1 MIGRPAGRALHRRSL
16 LRAGGAVA
24 AAGLLRAVPAAR
36 AAATGFDGAR
46 HLLARTG
53 FGSPTPAEVAALESL
68 DHGQALERLL
78 GQWRPQ
84 AATPAP
90 DWIGETAR
98 DLREQVEAFR
108 RERDQAAAANPP
120 GGANAAPS
128 KPAAK
133 KGVDGRPLR
142 ATNPRQE
149 QVRELRNW
157 WIEEMI
163 ATDQPLVERMVLF
176 WHNHFTSGFQKVR
189 HVPALYHQN
198 VLFRRHALG
207 NFGELLRAV
216 ARDPAMLV
224 WLDGVQ
230 NRVGAPN
237 ENFARELLELFTLG
251 EGHYTEADIRAAAR
265 AFTGWSVDRDS
276 GAFRAYPA
284 LHDGGAKTF
293 LGRTGRFG
301 GDDVVGILLEH
312 PRTAEWITAKLWR
325 EFVSIDVDAAEV
337 KRLAAIFRTN
347 RYELRPLLQAMLDA
361 PAFRD
366 PARRGTLIKSP
377 VDLVVGTVRVLG
389 LPVPEKTRLA
399 RGLQALGQV
408 LFDPPNVKGWPGGP
422 AWISTNTLMLRQ
434 QILRRIIEATTVAP
448 MGGNGMRPATGRRA
462 ERMERM
468 EEQEQMMDPR
478 PIEGRSLRN
487 AGTAAR
493 LGPTLA
499 SADASTLVRTLLPI
513 PPLSQVSQNASGG
526 EVVADLLLDPAYQL
540 K

>member
-1 MIGRPAGRALHRRSL
+1 MAL
-16 LRAGGAVA
+16 V
-24 AAGLLRAVPAAR
+24 GLVPAIKQAR

-53 FGSPTPAEVAALESL
+53 FGSPTPAEIAAVESL
-68 DHGQALERLL
+68 DSGQALDHLL
-78 GQWRPQ
+78 GQWRPR
-84 AATPAP
+84 AATPPP

-98 DLREQVEAFR
+98 ESRDQIEAFR
-108 RERDQAAAANPP
+108 RERDQAAAANP
-120 GGANAAPS
+120 GGGGNGAPPR
-128 KPAAK
+128 PAAK
-133 KGVDGRPLR
+133 KGLDGRPLR
-142 ATNPRQE
+142 AANPRQE

-157 WIEEMI
+157 WLEEMI

-198 VLFRRHALG
+198 AMFRQHALG
-207 NFGELLRAV
+207 NFGELLRGV
-216 ARDPAMLV
+216 VRDPAMLV

-230 NRVGAPN
+230 NRVTAPN

-265 AFTGWSVDRDS
+265 ALTGWSVDRDS
-276 GAFRAYPA
+276 GAFRHYPA
-284 LHDGGAKTF
+284 LHDGGVKTF
-293 LGRTGRFG
+293 LGRTGKFD
-301 GDDVVGILLEH
+301 GDDIVGILLEQ

-325 EFVSIDVDAAEV
+325 EFVSMDVDAAEV
-337 KRLAAIFRTN
+337 QRLAAVFRSN
-347 RYELRPLLQAMLDA
+347 RYELRPLLRAMMET
-361 PAFRD
+361 PAFGD
-366 PARRGTLIKSP
+366 TSRRGTLIKSP
-377 VDLVVGTVRVLG
+377 VDLIVGTVRVLG

-399 RGLQALGQV
+399 RSLQALGQV
-408 LFDPPNVKGWPGGP
+408 LFDPPNVKGWPGGQ
-422 AWISTNTLMLRQ
+422 AWITTNTLMLRQ
-434 QILRRIIEATTVAP
+434 QTLRRIIEATTVAP
-448 MGGNGMRPATGRRA
+448 MGGGMQSGRRA

-499 SADASTLVRTLLPI
+499 AVDTSTLVRALLPI
-513 PPLSQVSQNASGG
+513 PPLSQVPQNAPGG
-526 EVVADLLLDPAYQL
+526 EVVAELLLDPAYQL

>member
-1 MIGRPAGRALHRRSL
+1 MTGRRVRPGLHRRSL
-16 LRAGGAVA
+16 LRAGGAMV
-24 AAGLLRAVPAAR
+24 AAGLLPTIPVAR

-53 FGSPTPAEVAALESL
+53 FGAPTPAEVAALESL

-78 GQWRPQ
+78 GQWRPR
-84 AATPAP
+84 AATPP
-90 DWIGETAR
+90 PEWIGETAR
-98 DLREQVEAFR
+98 ELREQVEAFR
-108 RERDQAAAANPP
+108 RERDQAPAGNPP
-120 GGANAAPS
+120 GADGATAP
-128 KPAAK
+128 KPVK

-142 ATNPRQE
+142 AANPRQE

-157 WIEEMI
+157 WLEEMI

-198 VLFRRHALG
+198 DLFRRHALG
-207 NFGELLRAV
+207 NFGALLRAV

-230 NRVGAPN
+230 NRVRAPN

-265 AFTGWSVDRDS
+265 AFTGWSIDPDS
-276 GAFRAYPA
+276 GAFRVYPA
-284 LHDGGAKTF
+284 QHDGGEKTF

-301 GDDVVGILLEH
+301 GDDIVGILLEH
-312 PRTAEWITAKLWR
+312 PRTAEWVTAKLWR

-337 KRLAAIFRTN
+337 KRLAAVFRAS
-347 RYELRPLLQAMLDA
+347 RYELRPLLRAMLDA

-377 VDLVVGTVRVLG
+377 VDLIVGTVRVLG

-408 LFDPPNVKGWPGGP
+408 LFDPPNVKGWPGGQ
-422 AWISTNTLMLRQ
+422 AWITTNTLMLRQ
-434 QILRRIIEATTVAP
+434 QILRRIVEATTVAP
-448 MGGNGMRPATGRRA
+448 MEGDGMRPATGRRA
-462 ERMERM
+462 ERMEQMADR
-468 EEQEQMMDPR
+468 EQMMDPR

-499 SADASTLVRTLLPI
+499 AADPSTLVRTLLPI
-513 PPLSQVSQNASGG
+513 PPLSQVPQNAPGG
-526 EVVADLLLDPAYQL
+526 VVVAELLLDPAYQL